1 MSNQVQIFWDPHLKT
16 FVLEVP
22 NPNSPSAPPPT
33 IVSPED
39 FQAPPTKVATFIR
52 DPNAPLGSFGNP
64 IPHPSAIIQWQ
75 PDPSAP
81 LGTYGNAHPYLPQ
94 TPVTSAAAS
103 PAPSIGPTHPY
114 IQASQLASIL
124 TNPISQANLDSNPA
138 VSDPQ
143 AHAQPTGVGPTTTQ
157 ASSTHTG
164 TSNPQST
171 PRQESGPESR
181 SRSRSRGRHVRFAD
195 AQTRIRANAE
205 AAAEANLRALEDERE
220 TREYIDTHAPM
231 PRRRPPTPMPP
242 RMSGGWVPHP
252 TSFGPQSETD
262 PRANP
267 VQSRSSSTA
276 STVDPLST
284 YGAPIPAAPSR
295 NPDFRD
301 PRRNGDAMALAT
313 IGLYEEAENS
323 AYETWPSCAMCED
336 RPATVV
342 MSGVKF
348 CAGCFGQALAA
359 EERSR
364 GRRRERK

>member
-22 NPNSPSAPPPT
+22 NSNSPSVPPPT

-81 LGTYGNAHPYLPQ
+81 IGTYGNAHPYLPQ
-94 TPVTSAAAS
+94 TPVTPATAS
-103 PAPSIGPTHPY
+103 PAPSVGPTHPY
-114 IQASQLASIL
+114 IH
-124 TNPISQANLDSNPA
+124 PA

-143 AHAQPTGVGPTTTQ
+143 AHAQPTGGGPATTQ
-157 ASSTHTG
+157 SSSTHAG
-164 TSNPQST
+164 TSNPHST
-171 PRQESGPESR
+171 PRHESRPRSR
-181 SRSRSRGRHVRFAD
+181 SRSRSGGRHVRFAD

-242 RMSGGWVPHP
+242 TMSGGWVPHP
-252 TSFGPQSETD
+252 TSFGPQSKTD

-295 NPDFRD
+295 NPGFRD
-301 PRRNGDAMALAT
+301 PRHNGDPMALAT
-313 IGLYEEAENS
+313 MGLYEEAEDG

-336 RPATVV
+336 CPATVV
-342 MSGVKF
+342 MSGLKF

-364 GRRRERK
+364 GRRRERR